1 MSLLSYCHGSDS
13 HEVFFVADEAEYI
26 EEQKKLRRLVKLPVT
41 KALVYYK
48 HPYHIGDSP
57 FSVINF
63 NAEKF
68 KRNGKEYD
76 WYMVTIQVMELKTR
90 SEFMAIILL
99 KCRNRTLLSNRLNL
113 MRTRVRKSNN
123 RRKLPTNPKDIH
135 TFL

>member
-1 MSLLSYCHGSDS
+1 MDLFDMNKQFANTGDELPRSTGKLP
-13 HEVFFVADEAEYI
+13 ADEAEHI

-57 FSVINF
+57 FSVISF

-76 WYMVTIQVMELKTR
+76 WYMVTIQVMGIEDTIRIHGDNFAEMQKPNFIEQSFEFDEDDG
-90 SEFMAIILL
+90 SEEQ
-99 KCRNRTLLSNRLNL
+99 
-113 MRTRVRKSNN
+113 
-123 RRKLPTNPKDIH
+123 
-135 TFL
+135 